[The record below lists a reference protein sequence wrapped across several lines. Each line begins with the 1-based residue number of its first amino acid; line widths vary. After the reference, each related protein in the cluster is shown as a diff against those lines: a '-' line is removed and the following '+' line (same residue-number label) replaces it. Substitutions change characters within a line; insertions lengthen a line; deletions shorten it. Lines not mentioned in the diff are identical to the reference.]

1 MKRRLCWLVLGMFLV
16 GMLTMVVACED
27 PEPDEPVVDPDEE
40 VEEEV
45 DEEVVEEEV
54 DEDTVEFL
62 SIVTGGTGGVYFPYG
77 GGMSTV
83 INRHVPYL
91 RATAEVTGASV
102 ENTRMI
108 AEETAELALIMND
121 VAYMAY
127 NGIGEHFEGDP
138 QPIRTIFA
146 MYPHHYHV
154 VVLEDSDVETID
166 DIRGKTVSVG
176 APGSGTEFKTDLV
189 LSTLGISYDEFDVVR
204 LPFAETGD
212 DLRDGRIDV
221 GIWDVAAPTSSI
233 EEVTAT
239 RDIRIISFSDEEIDT
254 ITTEHPFY
262 SRFEMEPG
270 TYAGQ
275 DEPVVNPSVWNSV
288 VAHEDYPEDYVYDIV
303 SSMFE
308 NIDHLIAI
316 HHFAEFSTAE
326 NTMEHAVIPL
336 HAGAVR
342 YFEEQG
348 IDIPDELIPP
358 EMQ

>member
-1 MKRRLCWLVLGMFLV
+1 MKTKLCWLVLGMFVLA
-16 GMLTMVVACED
+16 MLAMVVACEE
-27 PEPDEPVVDPDEE
+27 PVPDEPVDEPEEPVDEPVDEPDEE
-40 VEEEV
+40 A
-45 DEEVVEEEV
+45 
-54 DEDTVEFL
+54 VEFL

-121 VAYMAY
+121 VAFMAY
-127 NGIGEHFEGDP
+127 NAVGDHFEDDP
-138 QPIRTIFA
+138 QPIRTVFT

-154 VVLEDSDVETID
+154 VVLEGTPVETID

-189 LSTLGISYDEFDVVR
+189 LSALGISYDEFDVVR

-221 GIWDVAAPTSSI
+221 GIWDVAAPTSSV
-233 EEVTAT
+233 EEITAT
-239 RDIRIISFSDEEIDT
+239 QDIRLISFSDEEIET
-254 ITTEHPFY
+254 ITSEHPFY

-303 SSMFE
+303 KSIFE

-316 HHFAEFSTAE
+316 HHFAEFTTAE

-342 YFEEQG
+342 YFEEEG
-348 IDIPDELIPP
+348 YDIPDELIPP

>member
-1 MKRRLCWLVLGMFLV
+1 MKTKLCWLVLGMFVLA
-16 GMLTMVVACED
+16 MLAMVVACEE
-27 PEPDEPVVDPDEE
+27 PVPDEPVDEPEEPVDEPVDEPDEE
-40 VEEEV
+40 A
-45 DEEVVEEEV
+45 
-54 DEDTVEFL
+54 VEFL

-121 VAYMAY
+121 VAFMAY
-127 NGIGEHFEGDP
+127 NAVGDHFEDDP
-138 QPIRTIFA
+138 QPIRTVFT

-154 VVLEDSDVETID
+154 VVLEGTPVETID

-189 LSTLGISYDEFDVVR
+189 LSALGISYDEFDVVR
-204 LPFAETGD
+204 LPFAETGE

-221 GIWDVAAPTSSI
+221 GIWDVAAPTSSV
-233 EEVTAT
+233 EEITAT
-239 RDIRIISFSDEEIDT
+239 QDIRLISFSDEEIET
-254 ITTEHPFY
+254 ITSEHPFY

-303 SSMFE
+303 KSIFE

-316 HHFAEFSTAE
+316 HHFAEFTTAE

-342 YFEEQG
+342 YFEEEG
-348 IDIPDELIPP
+348 YDIPDELIPP